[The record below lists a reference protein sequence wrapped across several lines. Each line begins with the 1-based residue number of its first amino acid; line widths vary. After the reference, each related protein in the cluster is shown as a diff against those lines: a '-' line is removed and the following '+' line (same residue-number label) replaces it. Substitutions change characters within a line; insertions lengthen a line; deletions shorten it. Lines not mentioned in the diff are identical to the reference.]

1 MFNNVLYFIIV
12 LLIFNVSSQ
21 ESKPE
26 ASPGYAVSI
35 ILFSFMALAVYSRW
49 GFHRLLEGRRRR
61 GGGDGQSAGEYHGL
75 VLRLSIFSI
84 LLFALDIHLF
94 NLRYWLQAIP
104 GFQNLSVLQGAV
116 ALALFLGYLAV
127 VWYFAW
133 PAYREIFGG
142 DFTRSGFVVS
152 NLKFHVPIL
161 FPWIILTLA
170 VDLASLVPSKSVT
183 HLLNSPEGQTLF
195 FAGFLGLLMIFMPP
209 LIQTW
214 WGCKPFPESG
224 RIRELEAF
232 LREKSFRYRRL
243 LRWPLLEGRILTA
256 GIMGL
261 VPRFRYIL
269 VTDGLMEA
277 LSVQELKAVLAHE
290 MGHAKHRHMLFY
302 LLFLLGY
309 TVISFG
315 LFDVSYSVLAVQ
327 PFFMRTLEGGESQ
340 ASTLFY
346 LALSLPI
353 LATMILYFR
362 YVMGFFMRH
371 FERQADLYSA
381 AVMGTP
387 RDTISSLEKIAFL
400 GGKIRDLPSWHHFSI
415 RQRVEYLIRM
425 VSDPVLMRRHAR
437 FLRLS
442 LGLYLV
448 CMAGVAYLLYYSPA
462 RQDLT
467 LSLVG
472 KVLRQELAENPD
484 NVDLYQNLAMVYHR
498 MEKWDKAK
506 ETYEKIIQLSPG
518 NGPALNNLAWL
529 LVTAPEEPLRDKARG
544 LELAKKAVDAN
555 RTPVF
560 LDTLAEAYYVNGHT
574 QEAIET
580 IQEALSMAPENP
592 GYYRSQLKRFTMRFR
607 RGEGFDPID

>member
-21 ESKPE
+21 ESRPE
-26 ASPGYAVSI
+26 ASLGYTFSM
-35 ILFSFMALAVYSRW
+35 ILFGFLALAAYSRW
-49 GFHRLLEGRRRR
+49 GFHRLLESRRRR
-61 GGGDGQSAGEYHGL
+61 GGGDGRFAGEYHGL
-75 VLRLSIFSI
+75 VLKLSIFSI
-84 LLFALDIHLF
+84 LIFALDIHLF

-104 GFQNLSVLQGAV
+104 GFRSFSVLQGAV

-127 VWYFAW
+127 VWHFAW
-133 PAYREIFGG
+133 PAYREIFGV
-142 DFTRSGFVVS
+142 DFTRSGFVAS
-152 NLKFHVPIL
+152 NLKFNIPIL
-161 FPWIILTLA
+161 FPWIILTLV
-170 VDLASLVPSKSVT
+170 VDLASLVPSNSMS
-183 HLLNSPEGQTLF
+183 HLLNSPEGQILF
-195 FAGFLGLLMIFMPP
+195 FAVFLSLLMIFMPP

-214 WGCKPFPESG
+214 WGCEPFPDSG

-243 LRWPLLEGRILTA
+243 LQWPLLEGRILTA

-261 VPRFRYIL
+261 IPRFRYIL
-269 VTDGLMEA
+269 VTNGLMEA

-290 MGHAKHRHMLFY
+290 MGHARYRHMLFY

-309 TVISFG
+309 MVISFG
-315 LFDVSYSVLAVQ
+315 IFDISFSVLAVQ
-327 PFFMRTLEGGESQ
+327 PFFMRTLGAGESQ
-340 ASTLFY
+340 ASNLFY

-381 AVMGTP
+381 VTMGTP
-387 RDTISSLEKIAFL
+387 KDTISSLERIAFL

-415 RQRVEYLIRM
+415 RQRVDYLIRM
-425 VSDPVLMRRHAR
+425 VYDPILIRKHAR

-442 LGLYLV
+442 LGCYLV
-448 CMAGVAYLLYYSPA
+448 CMAGLGYLLYYSPA

-467 LSLVG
+467 MNLVG
-472 KVLRQELAENPD
+472 KVLKQQLAERPND
-484 NVDLYQNLAMVYHR
+484 VDLYQNLAMVYHR
-498 MEKWDKAK
+498 MERWDAAM
-506 ETYEKIIQLSPG
+506 EAYEKIIQLSPG

-529 LVTAPEEPLRDKARG
+529 LVTAPEESLRDKGRG
-544 LELAKKAVDAN
+544 LELAKKAVVVN

-560 LDTLAEAYYVNGHT
+560 LDTLAEAYYANGYT
-574 QEAIET
+574 QEAVET
-580 IQEALSMAPENP
+580 IQEAVAMAPENP
-592 GYYRSQLKRFTMRFR
+592 GYYRSQLKKFTA
-607 RGEGFDPID
+607 GEGRERSGAK